1 MLSPHIESLIFSADR
16 PISRDEIQDCL
27 EVAFESE
34 VSPDEIENVI
44 SELQARYEEGPYS
57 FDLVEIA
64 GGYQFMTKPAYH
76 AVVHTYL
83 RQSAKKRL
91 SAAALETL
99 SIVAYRQPVPKS
111 EMEAIRGVS
120 CDYSIQKLL
129 EKELVVISGR
139 GETVGRPLLYSTS
152 DRFMDY
158 FGLKSMADLPKLKDF
173 TSIDEEIGE
182 APSIE
187 EAQLEMSMDRRAIA
201 EIGDNSTSIGKQST
215 DETVGQT
222 NEEE

>member
-27 EVAFESE
+27 EITFETGVAPEEIDQVVIDLQQRYSE
-34 VSPDEIENVI
+34 GD
-44 SELQARYEEGPYS
+44 YS
-57 FDLVEIA
+57 FELVEIA

-76 AVVHTYL
+76 AAVHTYL
-83 RQSAKKRL
+83 RQTAKKRL

-99 SIVAYRQPVPKS
+99 SIIAYRQPVPKS

-129 EKELVVISGR
+129 EKELIVISGR
-139 GETVGRPLLYSTS
+139 GDTVGKPLLYSTS
-152 DRFMDY
+152 EKFMDY
-158 FGLKSMADLPKLKDF
+158 FGLKTMNDLPKLKDF
-173 TSIDEEIGE
+173 KQADEEIGE
-182 APSIE
+182 APDIE
-187 EAQLEMSMDRRAIA
+187 ESQLEIPLGRRAVA
-201 EIGDNSTSIGKQST
+201 EVIQDGQQS
-215 DETVGQT
+215 DARGVAVG

>member
-27 EVAFESE
+27 EITFETELSPEEIDQVILDLQGRYSE
-34 VSPDEIENVI
+34 GV
-44 SELQARYEEGPYS
+44 YS
-57 FDLVEIA
+57 FELVEIA

-76 AVVHTYL
+76 AAVHTYL
-83 RQSAKKRL
+83 RQTAKKRL

-99 SIVAYRQPVPKS
+99 SIIAYRQPVPKS

-139 GETVGRPLLYSTS
+139 GETVGKPLLYSTS
-152 DRFMDY
+152 EKFMDY
-158 FGLKSMADLPKLKDF
+158 FGLKSMNDLPKLKDF
-173 TSIDEEIGE
+173 RGAEEEIGE
-182 APSIE
+182 APDIE
-187 EAQLEMSMDRRAIA
+187 ESQLEFPLGRRAIA
-201 EIGDNSTSIGKQST
+201 EVMQPGQQSDGDA
-215 DETVGQT
+215 VAVA